1 MVNFFHKKGYHEI
14 VRRRSL
20 SSLRWRWCCCAAAGC
35 SCGGG
40 TGPLWAGS
48 PGAGGGCSQ
57 WPFVSAPYSCRP
69 TQVCQTLTQR
79 VRPFL
84 MIRLIFDEFNE
95 IRRKKIKPWNETSFG
110 KNFRNHDRKNPF
122 VFQEPRHPED
132 FPEFSIPGSYF
143 SSPGVSVN
151 FCLFVQPVTNEAIDF
166 RSKITFFSV
175 TKKTYFFFKTD
186 FLAQMRRTFGGLWAE
201 TNQAGNLQKK
211 KKREKTLLWHRSYS
225 AVWRCRGG
233 KSYKQFSELCHIV
246 LVSRSNVSSDYV

>member
-1 MVNFFHKKGYHEI
+1 MK
-14 VRRRSL
+14 L
-20 SSLRWRWCCCAAAGC
+20 
-35 SCGGG
+35 
-40 TGPLWAGS
+40 
-48 PGAGGGCSQ
+48 
-57 WPFVSAPYSCRP
+57 VSAKILG
-69 TQVCQTLTQR
+69 T
-79 VRPFL
+79 
-84 MIRLIFDEFNE
+84 
-95 IRRKKIKPWNETSFG
+95 KKIVKQ
-110 KNFRNHDRKNPF
+110 NHDRKNPF
-122 VFQEPRHPED
+122 VFRNQDIGR
-132 FPEFSIPGSYF
+132 FSGIFRSGQFF

-151 FCLFVQPVTNEAIDF
+151 FCLFVQPVTNEAKDF

-225 AVWRCRGG
+225 AVRRCRGG